1 MDNVDGMLPSSG
13 TEGSEVRRL
22 SFSIR
27 PATIG
32 DYEQLCCVWE
42 VGDALHREALPHI
55 FRSSGEPPMDRTNV
69 QALIAGPNSA
79 IIVADAGGEVIGVMT
94 ILEKLVTATAFKVAR
109 RYVEIDNMAVK
120 QSAQRQGVGRAL
132 IDAAADW
139 ARGRGVTRLELNVY
153 EFNEAAAA
161 LYRGAGFSTQNRRM
175 TRQISN

>member
-1 MDNVDGMLPSSG
+1 M
-13 TEGSEVRRL
+13 
-22 SFSIR
+22 
-27 PATIG
+27 
-32 DYEQLCCVWE
+32 
-42 VGDALHREALPHI
+42 
-55 FRSSGEPPMDRTNV
+55 
-69 QALIAGPNSA
+69 
-79 IIVADAGGEVIGVMT
+79 
-94 ILEKLVTATAFKVAR
+94 TATSFKVAR

-132 IDAAADW
+132 IDAAVDW

>member
-1 MDNVDGMLPSSG
+1 MSN
-13 TEGSEVRRL
+13 L

-32 DYEQLCCVWE
+32 DYEQLCSVWE

-55 FRSSGEPPMDRTNV
+55 FRASGEPPMDRTNV

-94 ILEKLVTATAFKVAR
+94 ILEKLVTATAIKVAR

>member
-1 MDNVDGMLPSSG
+1 MSK
-13 TEGSEVRRL
+13 L

-32 DYEQLCCVWE
+32 DYEQLCSVWE

-55 FRSSGEPPMDRTNV
+55 FRESGEPPMDRANV
-69 QALIAGPNSA
+69 QALIAGPSST
-79 IIVADAGGEVIGVMT
+79 IIVADAGGEIIGVIT
-94 ILEKLVTATAFKVAR
+94 ILEKLVTASAIKVPR

-120 QSAQRQGVGRAL
+120 QLAQRQGVGRAL

>member
-1 MDNVDGMLPSSG
+1 VSN
-13 TEGSEVRRL
+13 L

-32 DYEQLCCVWE
+32 DYEQICSVWE

-55 FRSSGEPPMDRTNV
+55 FRSSCEPPMDRANV
-69 QALIAGPNSA
+69 QALIDGPNSA
-79 IIVADAGGEVIGVMT
+79 IIVADAGAEIIGVMT
-94 ILEKLVTATAFKVAR
+94 ILEKLVTASAIKVPR

-120 QSAQRQGVGRAL
+120 QLAQRQGVGRDL

-139 ARGRGVTRLELNVY
+139 ARGRGVSRLELNVY
-153 EFNEAAAA
+153 EFNDAAAA

>member
-1 MDNVDGMLPSSG
+1 M
-13 TEGSEVRRL
+13 RRL
-22 SFSIR
+22 SFLIR

-42 VGDALHREALPHI
+42 VGDTLHSEALPHI
-55 FRSSGEPPMDRTNV
+55 FRSPGEPSMDRTSV
-69 QALIAGPNSA
+69 QALIAGPNST
-79 IIVADAGGEVIGVMT
+79 IIVADAEREVIGVMT
-94 ILEKLVTATAFKVAR
+94 ILEKLVTATAIRVAR
-109 RYVEIDNMAVK
+109 RYVEIENMAVK

-132 IDAAADW
+132 IDAATDW